1 MNSVKPSKLDT
12 FMYALMKE
20 ARRISFMD
28 FIENWD
34 ITEEDYEEIKK
45 WFSEQSVKL

>member
-1 MNSVKPSKLDT
+1 MPDQLET

-28 FIENWD
+28 FLENWD
-34 ITEEDYEEIKK
+34 ITEAEYGEIER
-45 WFSEQSVKL
+45 WFAEQDIKL